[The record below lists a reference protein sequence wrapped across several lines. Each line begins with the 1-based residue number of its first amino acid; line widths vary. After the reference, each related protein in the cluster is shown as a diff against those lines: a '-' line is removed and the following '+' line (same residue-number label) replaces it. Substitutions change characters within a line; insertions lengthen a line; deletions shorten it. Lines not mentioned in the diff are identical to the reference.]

1 MIYAFLTSLEPVVN
15 GEIPEFGIRR
25 PKGAPLSFN
34 RRNVVYPETDG
45 KTVRYRICR
54 IPVINGNSVRGQTR
68 RRFIYKTLQV
78 LETPEKSIHP
88 EIIHFISAG
97 GGTGKDDS
105 PGQEQFKFKQEIRKK
120 LPFVNLLGGA
130 LRGMFLKG
138 MLRVG
143 FVYPIIKETCWM
155 LSNTPLKER
164 FQDVELLTAS
174 DLEGKLD
181 VIRLTRC
188 KIDDEFLKYSE
199 ADELSEDGEVVVE
212 VDDESDDDDV
222 KRDKGAIYSA
232 EALPAGL
239 PMWTYFEL
247 CRNDDEILEAALH
260 AFVESFKELSSIG
273 GWKAKGCG
281 HFAMEFMYADG
292 TSYNPQK
299 AEKYWEYLKENKNEI
314 NYYMSKELAEYLRST
329 DKAREE
335 KKKKK

>member
-1 MIYAFLTSLEPVVN
+1 MIYVFLTSLEPIVN
-15 GEIPEFGIRR
+15 GEIPEFGVRR

-34 RRNVVYPETDG
+34 RRNIVYPETDG
-45 KTVRYRICR
+45 KIIRYRICR
-54 IPVINGNSVRGQTR
+54 IPVINGNSVRGQIR

-143 FVYPIIKETCWM
+143 FVYPVIKETSWM
-155 LSNTPLKER
+155 LNTPCREK
-164 FQDVELLTAS
+164 FKTAELLSAS

-181 VIRLTRC
+181 VIRLTRR
-188 KIDDEFLKYSE
+188 KVADEFLKYSE
-199 ADELSEDGEVVVE
+199 ADELPEDEEIVVETDGES
-212 VDDESDDDDV
+212 DEP

-247 CRNDDEILEAALH
+247 CGDDEILEAALH
-260 AFVESFKELSSIG
+260 AFVESFRELGSIG

-281 HFAMEFMYADG
+281 RFAMEFMYADG
-292 TSYNPQK
+292 TPYNPKK

-314 NYYMSKELAEYLRST
+314 NNYMSNELVEYLKST
-329 DKAREE
+329 NKAREE
-335 KKKKK
+335 KKKK